1 MRTSAILVVGLPISR
16 FPDRTPLFFCQV
28 AAHVDVSGKVG
39 WKSFNSEGRQAGPYS
54 YLSPGL
60 ITSNLCQPE
69 LGGKSGMLHHVLVAI
84 LPSQRMWTDLGS
96 MRKLTQSCWCY
107 DVSNSRE
114 ATLWRL
120 VPCHVLKLPCTLRSL
135 CRIRRTKT
143 AVGLST
149 EL

>member
-69 LGGKSGMLHHVLVAI
+69 LGDILGMLHHVLVVVQS
-84 LPSQRMWTDLGS
+84 SQRMYTDFDG
-96 MRKLTQSCWCY
+96 MR
-107 DVSNSRE
+107 
-114 ATLWRL
+114 
-120 VPCHVLKLPCTLRSL
+120 
-135 CRIRRTKT
+135 
-143 AVGLST
+143 
-149 EL
+149 